1 MHYELEFSKQYS
13 YAASSNLSFY
23 LFIFFIPQA
32 VGGKQF
38 TKQERCAPFLLFI
51 HAAAAECSALNS
63 QFMSEPVTPPGCG
76 CVFCVWWVAVA
87 P

>member
-1 MHYELEFSKQYS
+1 MRPVQT
-13 YAASSNLSFY
+13 Y
-23 LFIFFIPQA
+23 LFFIPQA

-51 HAAAAECSALNS
+51 RAAAAECSALNA
-63 QFMSEPVTPPGCG
+63 QFMSEPGAPPDCG
-76 CVFCVWWVAVA
+76 CVFRVWWVAVA